1 MPVISVNSWT
11 WYIIAPFKKKFVAS
25 LPPPKIAIFL
35 AQCYPPI
42 FEFKIVLLF
51 IIVTMF
57 YTLHLV
63 DNAGVVDIIL
73 SVKSLGSHICKEED
87 TFPCISSSH

>member
-1 MPVISVNSWT
+1 MDMVYYCPLQ
-11 WYIIAPFKKKFVAS
+11 KKFVAS